1 MADRQTQLSP
11 EWQEYDRRVQSLED
25 EGLTR
30 SDAQGCIDAEDRLLV
45 EPTTPNLKVEAEP
58 SAWKRFSILVDI
70 HDDAHNRS
78 QRSGAEDWLLTEL
91 TNGILA
97 DGVVYLAECKEVP
110 HATEEELR
118 KYD

>member
-1 MADRQTQLSP
+1 MADKRELPVSYTNG
-11 EWQEYDRRVQSLED
+11 EYERRVQSLED

-30 SDAQGCIDAEDRLLV
+30 SDAQGCIDAED
-45 EPTTPNLKVEAEP
+45 LKVETGSP
-58 SAWKRFSILVDI
+58 WKRFSILIDI
-70 HDDAHNRS
+70 HDDVYNRS